1 MKKKL
6 IFGIV
11 LVFTVL
17 LLMPS
22 IPALQ
27 KKTIEE
33 RIYSDFTE
41 QLNLKKINVDIPL
54 VWEPGLIITVLLRV
68 IELFID
74 YIIND
79 GWFPGITFIFTYL
92 FLILVILAIGFNNPE

>member
-1 MKKKL
+1 ML
-6 IFGIV
+6 V
-11 LVFTVL
+11 LTVL

-27 KKTIEE
+27 KITIEE

-41 QLNLKKINVDIPL
+41 QINLKKINVDIPL